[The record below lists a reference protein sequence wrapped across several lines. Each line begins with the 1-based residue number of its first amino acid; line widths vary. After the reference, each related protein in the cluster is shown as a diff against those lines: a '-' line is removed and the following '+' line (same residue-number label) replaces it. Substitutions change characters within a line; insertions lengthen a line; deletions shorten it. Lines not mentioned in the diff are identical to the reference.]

1 MQCFLIQKS
10 ERITIDS
17 DMIRLQEIRLEDFLV
32 VDLTSILKTSLE
44 AISSLDSLEAEEVA
58 DAGENE
64 EVLTFSYDIASI
76 WQQ

>member
-1 MQCFLIQKS
+1 
-10 ERITIDS
+10 
-17 DMIRLQEIRLEDFLV
+17 
-32 VDLTSILKTSLE
+32 LE